1 MSVYPPA
8 LAVPNDATVL
18 PPTTLGTAATTA
30 SSAYATA
37 AQGATADATAA
48 IVTATKLT
56 ADFSNATLTARYV
69 IQSST
74 TNGNT
79 ILGAVP
85 NGTAVLGAFQAYNN
99 SDLSAALAY
108 IDFRSGSSTHQITS
122 AAANGGTALPVQ
134 MRVNS
139 NDSTIWDTA
148 GNVRLGLAVATS
160 ATDGFPYIPA
170 NAGAPSGTPT
180 AKSGFVPIYYDT
192 TNNRIYIYNG
202 AWKYAALT

>member
-1 MSVYPPA
+1 MRVSPPA
-8 LAVPNDATVL
+8 TALSNSL
-18 PPTTLGTAATTA
+18 GLSPPT
-30 SSAYATA
+30 SAATA

-48 IVTATKLT
+48 IVTASKIT

-69 IQSST
+69 IQTST

-85 NGTAVLGAFQAYNN
+85 NGTAQLGAFQAYNN

-108 IDFRSGSSTHQITS
+108 IDMRSGSSTHQITS
-122 AAANGGTALPVQ
+122 STANGGTALPIQVK
-134 MRVNS
+134 VN
-139 NDSTIWDTA
+139 NNVGTIWDTA
-148 GNVRLGLAVATS
+148 GSVQLGLAVATS

-180 AKSGFVPIYYDT
+180 AKTGFVPIYYDT
-192 TNNRIYIYNG
+192 TNNKLYVYNSG
-202 AWKYAALT
+202 WKATAALT